1 MKKIYYICNLQAGK
15 AELSQYLGQI
25 IDMMTKNGYEV
36 TVHPTQA
43 VQDATEMA
51 VQAADSG
58 QYDYI
63 FCSGGDGTLHE
74 VMDGL
79 LKSERRVPVG
89 YIPCGSVNDFAKS
102 MDIPKKMLEAC
113 EAVLDGLPRKIDIG
127 TVNGRG
133 FSYIAAFG
141 AFTDIAYGTPQNIKN
156 VLGPAAY
163 MLNAM
168 TSLTSI
174 RPYPMRITCDRH
186 VIEDEFIYGMI
197 TNSASVG
204 SVLDI
209 NDFCFDDGDFEVT
222 LIKKLAKPGDL
233 GRVLKFLKDIHEF
246 PENETVYCLRASEVK
261 VELLEETE
269 VPWTID
275 GEYLPN
281 ASEFHIINHKQA
293 VSFLVPRT
301 CPTHRFQETFL
312 LWTVEKKA

>member
-1 MKKIYYICNLQAGK
+1 MKRIYYICNLQAGK
-15 AELSQYLGQI
+15 AELSTYLGEI
-25 IDMMTKNGYEV
+25 LDKMTKAGFEV

-43 VQDATEMA
+43 VQDATNSAEQA
-51 VQAADSG
+51 VNSG
-58 QYDYI
+58 LYDYI

-74 VMDGL
+74 VMDGM
-79 LKSERRVPVG
+79 LKAENTIPVG

-102 MDIPKKMLEAC
+102 MDISKDMLKAC
-113 EAVLDGLPRKIDIG
+113 EDVLDGLPRKIDIG

-163 MLNAM
+163 MINAM
-168 TSLTSI
+168 TSLASI
-174 RPYPMRITCDRH
+174 RAYPMRITCDGH

-222 LIKKLAKPGDL
+222 LIKKLAKPSDL
-233 GRVLKFLKDIHEF
+233 GKVLRFLKDIHEF
-246 PENETVYCLRASEVK
+246 PENEQVYCLRASEIK
-261 VELLEETE
+261 VELLEKTD

-312 LWTVEKKA
+312 LWKVEKKD